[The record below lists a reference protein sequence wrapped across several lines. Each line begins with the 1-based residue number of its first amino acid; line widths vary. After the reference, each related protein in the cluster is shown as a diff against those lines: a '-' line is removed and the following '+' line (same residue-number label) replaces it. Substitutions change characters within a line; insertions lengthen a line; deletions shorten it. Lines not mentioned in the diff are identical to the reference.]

1 MKDLDLPSGEFV
13 AAGTRMHVSW
23 SAANLDPD
31 YFPDPLSVDF
41 DRKPNP
47 HIAFASGFH
56 RCLGSHLARMEL
68 RAALDVFH
76 KRIPDYWI
84 EPGVE
89 LEYSGNP
96 RTPLNLPLV
105 WR

>member
-1 MKDLDLPSGEFV
+1 LELPSGEFV
-13 AAGTRMHVSW
+13 AAGTRLHVSW

-31 YFPDPLSVDF
+31 YFPDPLAVDF

-76 KRIPDYWI
+76 QRIPDYWI